1 MKKRTINDL
10 PQDRSLGGVRLKNH
24 NTGETCIYHSQW
36 QKGIWYKKNEK
47 DTQIFPIFLDDL
59 REALK
64 FELADI

>member
-10 PQDRSLGGVRLKNH
+10 PQDRSLGGVRFKNP